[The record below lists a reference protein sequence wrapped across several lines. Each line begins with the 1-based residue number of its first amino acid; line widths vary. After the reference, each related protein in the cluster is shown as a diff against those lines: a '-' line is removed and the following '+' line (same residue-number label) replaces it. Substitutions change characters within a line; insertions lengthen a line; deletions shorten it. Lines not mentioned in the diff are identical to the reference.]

1 MGTPGEE
8 NCGGKEMLLQKGA
21 FTDIDVAMMVHP
33 STSDMLRPG
42 ISARQKTTVYFRG
55 KAAHAAV
62 YPWEGL
68 NALDAAVASYT
79 NISLLRQQIKP
90 TTRIHGIF
98 AEAGTSCNVIPES
111 SKLIYNIRGETAHEL
126 YELVAKV
133 ENCFQAA
140 ALATGCTMTMKNDI
154 LYKDFV
160 HNTVLSKLYRKHGRP
175 DGKHLLGTAGVHF
188 DDDDMVGVR
197 SSGAATDA
205 GNVSQELPTLHPLFV
220 IPTCSGNHTRA
231 FAEAASSPEAQP
243 PTRRAAKLLALTALD
258 VLADS
263 ALLGDAQRE
272 FREWKSSS
280 ASK

>member
-1 MGTPGEE
+1 MRTTHPGPTVAIMAEYDALPGIGHACGHNLIAETAVGAAIAVMEAMKTTDTMRGKLVVMGTPGEE
-8 NCGGKEMLLQKGA
+8 NCGGKEMLLQK
-21 FTDIDVAMMVHP
+21 
-33 STSDMLRPG
+33 
-42 ISARQKTTVYFRG
+42 
-55 KAAHAAV
+55 
-62 YPWEGL
+62 
-68 NALDAAVASYT
+68 
-79 NISLLRQQIKP
+79 
-90 TTRIHGIF
+90 GIF

-160 HNTVLSKLYRKHGRP
+160 HNTVLSKLYRKHGRRM
-175 DGKHLLGTAGVHF
+175 GVHF

-263 ALLGDAQRE
+263 ALLADAQRE
-272 FREWKSSS
+272 LREWKSSS